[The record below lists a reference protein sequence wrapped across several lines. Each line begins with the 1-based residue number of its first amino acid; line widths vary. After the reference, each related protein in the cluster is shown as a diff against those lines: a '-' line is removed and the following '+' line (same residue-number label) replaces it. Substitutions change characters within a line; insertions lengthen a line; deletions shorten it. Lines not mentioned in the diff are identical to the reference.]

1 MHGLSPKSVKTSA
14 WAKRGLKTDTLLPN
28 KNNKFY
34 GAIPRSI
41 CPMRFDFFRRHSLKT
56 RVTLFT
62 LAVFVLGLWS
72 LSLFASRELRTDL
85 QQMLSQQ
92 QVSAASLLSNEI
104 AHDVNNR
111 LTLLEKLAAHL
122 DAPLMT
128 SADALQ
134 THLNIQL
141 SLHDTFNGGVM
152 VLNSTG
158 QAIAELPQGA
168 GRVGLNFMDRDY
180 ARAALLQGLPSFG
193 SAVSGR
199 ALKQPLVNMAAP
211 IRNAQGQVLG
221 ALVGITDLSRASFLD
236 MISNGHYGASGGY
249 LLIDPKQRR
258 VITASDHSRIFEQL
272 PPPGKHP
279 AIDRFLSG
287 FNGTQLLRN
296 PHGIEV
302 LATDKVVAATGW
314 IVAVVLPVEE
324 AFAPIRAMETR
335 MRIATLLLTVL
346 ATLLTWLMLRRQ
358 LTPVEATVR
367 ALAQRSTAWQN
378 LQPLAVASQDEIGE
392 LIGSFNTL
400 LATLAAQQHTLESQR
415 TMLTRA
421 EAAAHLGSWQWDMAT
436 DQVSW
441 SDEMFHIFGLEPSA
455 EAPPIAGQARYFS
468 ASDMQRLY
476 QAIHTAKNQ
485 YGPVETELHVVRPDG
500 SSRVC
505 TARLQVQ
512 LNDQQQVV
520 MLYGSFQD
528 VTQAKQAQLKLE
540 LAAKVFSHAYEG
552 ITITDAQGTILD
564 VNDTFSL
571 ITGYSREEALGQNP
585 RILKSGRQDTA
596 FYEDLWQTLLRTG
609 HWSGEIWNRRK
620 NGQIYPE
627 QLNISAVQDAH
638 GSTQQYVALFSDIT
652 VRKEMEEQVRKLA
665 FFDALT
671 DLPNRRLLTDRI
683 NQTLL
688 INKRSGHFGAV
699 MFLDLD
705 NFKPLND
712 THGHAV
718 GDLLLV
724 EVAKRLKSCVREVD
738 TVARIGGDEF
748 VVMLS
753 ALDTDAQTS
762 TEQAQLIAEK
772 IRLSLAEPYAFI
784 TELPGQSSHTIEH
797 HCTCSMGIALMANDT
812 PDHEVILQQADAAM
826 YQAKALGRNRVVLA
840 QPAATGDS
848 AVTRA

>member
-1 MHGLSPKSVKTSA
+1 
-14 WAKRGLKTDTLLPN
+14 
-28 KNNKFY
+28 
-34 GAIPRSI
+34 
-41 CPMRFDFFRRHSLKT
+41 MRFDFFRRHSLKT

-62 LAVFVLGLWS
+62 LGIFVLGLWS

-92 QVSAASLLSNEI
+92 QVSAATVLANEVHHELSDRLALL
-104 AHDVNNR
+104 D
-111 LTLLEKLAAHL
+111 KLAAHF
-122 DAPLMT
+122 DEPLMAAT
-128 SADALQ
+128 DALQ
-134 THLNIQL
+134 THLQVQL
-141 SLHDTFNGGVM
+141 ALDNTFNGGVM
-152 VLNSTG
+152 VLNPMG
-158 QAIAELPQGA
+158 QTVAELPPGT
-168 GRVGLNFMDRDY
+168 GRIGLNFMDRDY
-180 ARAALLQGLPSFG
+180 ARAALLQGLPAYG
-193 SAVSGR
+193 SPVAGRTLKEPLISMAV
-199 ALKQPLVNMAAP
+199 P

-236 MISNGHYGASGGY
+236 MIAQGHYGATGNY
-249 LLIDPKQRR
+249 LLIDPQQRR
-258 VITASDHSRIFEQL
+258 IITASDHSRMLEQL
-272 PPPGKHP
+272 PPPGEH
-279 AIDRFLSG
+279 ATIDRFLSG
-287 FNGTQLLRN
+287 FEGTALLRN
-296 PHGIEV
+296 PHGVDV
-302 LATDKVVAATGW
+302 LATTKTIAATGW
-314 IVAVVLPVEE
+314 IVAVVLPIEE
-324 AFAPIRAMETR
+324 AFAPIRTMQQR
-335 MRIATLLLTVL
+335 MRVATLLLTVL
-346 ATLLTWLMLRRQ
+346 ATLLTWWMVRRQ
-358 LTPVEATVR
+358 LNPVETTIR

-378 LQPLAVASQDEIGE
+378 LQPLAVARQDEIGE

-400 LATLAAQQHTLESQR
+400 LATIAAQQNALENQR

-436 DQVSW
+436 DQVTW
-441 SDEMFHIFGLEPSA
+441 SDEMFHIFGLQPSA
-455 EAPPIAGQARYFS
+455 QAPPIAGQARYFS
-468 ASDMQRLY
+468 TSDMQRLY
-476 QAIHTAKNQ
+476 QVIHTAKSQ

-512 LNDQQQVV
+512 LNSQQQVV

-540 LAAKVFSHAYEG
+540 LAAKVFSYAYEG

-564 VNDTFSL
+564 VNDTFTL
-571 ITGYSREEALGQNP
+571 ITGYSREEAVGQNP
-585 RILKSGRQDTA
+585 RILKSGRQDAA
-596 FYEDLWQTLLRTG
+596 FYDNLWQTLLHTG
-609 HWSGEIWNRRK
+609 HWNGEIWNRRK

-638 GSTQQYVALFSDIT
+638 GNTQQYVALFSDIT

-671 DLPNRRLLTDRI
+671 DLPNRRLLTDRL

-753 ALDTDAQTS
+753 ALDTSAQTS
-762 TEQAQLIAEK
+762 TEQAHLIAEK
-772 IRLSLAEPYAFI
+772 IRLSLAEPYVLSAQ
-784 TELPGQSSHTIEH
+784 LPGQPQHAIEH

-812 PDHEVILQQADAAM
+812 PDHEVILRQADAAM
-826 YQAKALGRNRVVLA
+826 YQAKAQGRNRVVFA
-840 QPAATGDS
+840 SDPISTAAAGGV
-848 AVTRA
+848 A